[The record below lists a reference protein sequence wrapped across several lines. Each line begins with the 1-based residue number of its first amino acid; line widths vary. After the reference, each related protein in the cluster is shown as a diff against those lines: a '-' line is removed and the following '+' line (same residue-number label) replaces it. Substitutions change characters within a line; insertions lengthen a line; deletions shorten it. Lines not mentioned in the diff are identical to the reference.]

1 MNVVVGII
9 IVGLV
14 SGIMAVF
21 GMSIFYWYQRWAWL
35 PQVIALFVLVG
46 SAGPKFNTIIHSQG
60 DPITINANRLSFFSL
75 CLSPPVA
82 WTPTSADFYV
92 YYPEKMPRWITFT
105 MTLTGLVASKT
116 VVYLLGIGLASST
129 FSNPSLA
136 TAYETSSGALIV
148 AGYDGLG
155 GFGKFCGVIVA
166 LGEIGNNIPG
176 TYSSALGFQMLARS
190 VERIP
195 RWALACGS
203 AAISTACALGGRN
216 ELLEI
221 LQNFLAL
228 MGYWVTIFLCIAL
241 EEHLLFKR
249 NKPFDWTA
257 WSNWRRLPLGIAGFS
272 SFLIGWAGAIVGMDQ
287 VWYKGPIGTMIGS
300 RGADLGIWMGCGFT
314 LVVYPPLRAVE
325 LGHFGR

>member
-1 MNVVVGII
+1 
-9 IVGLV
+9 
-14 SGIMAVF
+14 
-21 GMSIFYWYQRWAWL
+21 
-35 PQVIALFVLVG
+35 
-46 SAGPKFNTIIHSQG
+46 
-60 DPITINANRLSFFSL
+60 
-75 CLSPPVA
+75 
-82 WTPTSADFYV
+82 
-92 YYPEKMPRWITFT
+92 
-105 MTLTGLVASKT
+105 MTLAGLVASRT

-129 FSNPSLA
+129 FSNSSLV
-136 TAYETSSGALIV
+136 TAYETSSGALVV

-166 LGEIGNNIPG
+166 LGEIGNNIPS

-190 VERIP
+190 VGRIP

-221 LQNFLAL
+221 LQNSLGL
-228 MGYWVTIFLCIAL
+228 VGYWVTILLSVVL

-272 SFLIGWAGAIVGMDQ
+272 SFLTGWAGAIVGVDQ
-287 VWYKGPIGTMIGS
+287 VWYKGPIRTMIRS
-300 RGADLGIWMGCGFT
+300 RGADLGVWMGCGFT
-314 LVVYPPLRAVE
+314 LVVYQPLRAVE
-325 LGHFGR
+325 LDTLSVFSLDDHGWTSKHNLILWTYRCRCEISKGRNVKV